1 MAENSHNIQ
10 GLTPEQV
17 ETSRDTH
24 GRNKLDFKKE
34 TPLWDALKTVI
45 SEPMILLLFAAAF
58 IYFLT
63 GNHDDG
69 IFLSAAIVL
78 VATISLFQ
86 DARSRSALE
95 KLKAFTR
102 PTCQVIRD
110 GKTLDIKIG
119 EIVIGDFIIVKEG
132 SSIPADAEI
141 VQSNDFSVNESILTG
156 EAFSIAKSSETE
168 DNTIYMGTQ
177 VETGLA
183 IARVTA
189 IGNKTQLGK
198 IGKSLE
204 DFNQEKTPLEIQINN
219 FVKKMVLAGGVI
231 FILVWAI
238 NYIRTTD
245 VLESLLMALTLAMSI
260 LPEEI
265 PVAFTTFM
273 AMGAW
278 RLMKMGI
285 VVKQMKTVETLGSA
299 LIHIGRCR
307 R

>member
-183 IARVTA
+183 IA
-189 IGNKTQLGK
+189 
-198 IGKSLE
+198 
-204 DFNQEKTPLEIQINN
+204 
-219 FVKKMVLAGGVI
+219 
-231 FILVWAI
+231 
-238 NYIRTTD
+238 
-245 VLESLLMALTLAMSI
+245 MS
-260 LPEEI
+260 
-265 PVAFTTFM
+265 
-273 AMGAW
+273 
-278 RLMKMGI
+278 
-285 VVKQMKTVETLGSA
+285 
-299 LIHIGRCR
+299 LIHI
-307 R
+307 